1 MQPDDPDAAYV
12 WEIVVA
18 ARKVRAALD
27 DVAREDYD
35 ENELMRLAI
44 ERLLQN
50 IGEAVR
56 RLSPDFRTAHPE
68 IPWQDIVGQR
78 NVLVHEYGRID
89 HNRLW
94 LTATSEIPD
103 LIIALDALLP
113 PV

>member
-12 WEIVVA
+12 WEIVAA
-18 ARKVRAALD
+18 ARKLRAALD
-27 DVAREDYD
+27 GVAREDYD
-35 ENELMRLAI
+35 ANELMRLAI

-56 RLSPDFRTAHPE
+56 RLSPDFRAAHPE

-78 NVLVHEYGRID
+78 NVLVHEYSRID
-89 HNRLW
+89 HNLVW

-103 LIIALDALLP
+103 FIVALEALLP
-113 PV
+113 SV